1 MAFSAADVKNL
12 REMTGVGMMD
22 CKKALTAADG
32 DIDKAVQK
40 FKDMYMKFLINLK
53 VVQDDS
59 SQEKLKNAG
68 KVNQT
73 TRLKKIKPEQKG
85 KMNSKESKKKGRIAL
100 VEYKAIKNN
109 SR

>member
-1 MAFSAADVKNL
+1 
-12 REMTGVGMMD
+12 
-22 CKKALTAADG
+22 
-32 DIDKAVQK
+32 
-40 FKDMYMKFLINLK
+40 MKFLINLK